1 MKGGLVMERTA
12 IERTIK
18 DAYAARKRGDVD
30 SIVKMFTEDA
40 HFQLAGAYVTSPV
53 AVETMS
59 SGDLKAALT
68 VLVGIFEWLEQDI
81 QSILVEGD
89 KAAVHW
95 RGKIRSTVTGEIVD
109 TDLVDLFEVKDGR
122 ISSFVEFCDT
132 ALAARLMQADDAP
145 PVAAA

>member
-1 MKGGLVMERTA
+1 MERA
-12 IERTIK
+12 MIERTIK

-30 SIVKMFTEDA
+30 SIVKMFAENA

-68 VLVGIFEWLEQDI
+68 ALVATFEWLEQDI

-109 TDLVDLFEVKDGR
+109 TELVDLFELTDGR

-132 ALAARLMQADDAP
+132 ALAARLMQADDSP

>member
-1 MKGGLVMERTA
+1 MERTM

-30 SIVKMFTEDA
+30 SIVKMFTDDA

-68 VLVGIFEWLEQDI
+68 ALVATFEWLEQDI

-95 RGKIRSTVTGEIVD
+95 RGKIRSTVTGQVVD
-109 TDLVDLFEVKDGR
+109 TELVDLFELKDGR

-145 PVAAA
+145 PVSAA

>member
-1 MKGGLVMERTA
+1 MDRTA
-12 IERTIK
+12 VERTIK

-30 SIVKMFTEDA
+30 SIVKMFTDDA

-68 VLVGIFEWLEQDI
+68 ALVATFEWLEQDI

-95 RGKIRSTVTGEIVD
+95 RGKIRSTVTGEVVD
-109 TDLVDLFEVKDGR
+109 TELVDLFELKDGR

-132 ALAARLMQADDAP
+132 ALAARLMQANDAP
-145 PVAAA
+145 PVAAM

>member
-1 MKGGLVMERTA
+1 MDRTN

-30 SIVKMFTEDA
+30 SIMKMFTDNA
-40 HFQLAGAYVTSPV
+40 HFQLAGAYVASPV

-68 VLVGIFEWLEQDI
+68 ALVATFEWLEQDI
-81 QSILVEGD
+81 QSILS
-89 KAAVHW
+89 KATG
-95 RGKIRSTVTGEIVD
+95 RGALARRIARRDREVVD
-109 TDLVDLFEVKDGR
+109 TRASRSLELEDGR

-132 ALAARLMQADDAP
+132 ALAARLMQADSAP
-145 PVAAA
+145 PVAAM

>member
-1 MKGGLVMERTA
+1 MERTM

-30 SIVKMFTEDA
+30 SIVKMFTDDA

-68 VLVGIFEWLEQDI
+68 ALVATFEWLEQDI

-95 RGKIRSTVTGEIVD
+95 RGKIRSTVTGEVVD
-109 TDLVDLFEVKDGR
+109 TELVDLFELKDGR

-132 ALAARLMQADDAP
+132 ALAARLMQADDSP

>member
-1 MKGGLVMERTA
+1 MERTT

-30 SIVKMFTEDA
+30 SIVKMFTDDA

-68 VLVGIFEWLEQDI
+68 ALVATFEWLEQDI

-109 TDLVDLFEVKDGR
+109 TELVDLFELKDGR

>member
-1 MKGGLVMERTA
+1 MDRTN

-18 DAYAARKRGDVD
+18 DAYAARKRGDVE
-30 SIVKMFTEDA
+30 SIVKMFTENA

-53 AVETMS
+53 AVETTG

-68 VLVGIFEWLEQDI
+68 ALVATFEWLEQDI

-109 TDLVDLFEVKDGR
+109 TELVDLFEVKDGQ

-132 ALAARLMQADDAP
+132 ALAARLMHANGSSS
-145 PVAAA
+145 AAAM

>member
-1 MKGGLVMERTA
+1 MDRTN

-30 SIVKMFTEDA
+30 SIMTMFTDNA
-40 HFQLAGAYVTSPV
+40 HFQLAGAYVASPV

-59 SGDLKAALT
+59 SGDLKAALSA
-68 VLVGIFEWLEQDI
+68 LVATFEWLEQDI
-81 QSILVEGD
+81 QSILVDGD

-95 RGKIRSTVTGEIVD
+95 RGKIRSRVTGEVVD
-109 TDLVDLFEVKDGR
+109 TELVDLFELENGR

-132 ALAARLMQADDAP
+132 ALAARLMQADGAP
-145 PVAAA
+145 PVAAM

>member
-1 MKGGLVMERTA
+1 MERTT

-30 SIVKMFTEDA
+30 SIVKMFSEDA
-40 HFQLAGAYVTSPV
+40 HFQLAGAYVASPI
-53 AVETMS
+53 AVETMG

-68 VLVGIFEWLEQDI
+68 VLVATFEWLEQDI

-109 TDLVDLFEVKDGR
+109 TELVDIFELKDGR

-132 ALAARLMQADDAP
+132 ALAARLMQADDSP
-145 PVAAA
+145 PVAAV

>member
-1 MKGGLVMERTA
+1 MKKGLVMERTA

-30 SIVKMFTEDA
+30 SIVKMFTDDA

-68 VLVGIFEWLEQDI
+68 ALVATFEWLEQDI

-109 TDLVDLFEVKDGR
+109 TDLVDLFELKDGR